1 MTPTLNSFILSLLAG
16 GFVVIAIV
24 VALVLVS
31 VNDPISRS

>member
-16 GFVVIAIV
+16 SFVVIAIV

-31 VNDPISRS
+31 VNDPITRS